1 MRISPSP
8 GTPTSASPTTSS
20 FPFSLSQ
27 AAWFLNVVVMLR
39 RVDDEVTEK
48 SEEKEAE
55 RGREVVEGSKMT
67 KPPL

>member
-1 MRISPSP
+1 
-8 GTPTSASPTTSS
+8 
-20 FPFSLSQ
+20 LSQ